1 MEKEKVMIQILFL
14 SSPVLFG
21 GLCLLM
27 GETFHW
33 ARKRRGEKDL
43 KKTTVFIHAGRE

>member
-1 MEKEKVMIQILFL
+1 MTRLLFL

-21 GLCLLM
+21 GLCLLV

-33 ARKRRGEKDL
+33 ARKRKSEKSL
-43 KKTTVFIHAGRE
+43 EKTAVYIRAGRK